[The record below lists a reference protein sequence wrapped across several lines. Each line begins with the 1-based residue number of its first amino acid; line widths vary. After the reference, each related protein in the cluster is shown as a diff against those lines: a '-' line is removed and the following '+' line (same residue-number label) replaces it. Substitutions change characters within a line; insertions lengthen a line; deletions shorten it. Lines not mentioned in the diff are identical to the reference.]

1 MKKQITKTGIQF
13 SLQGAGALA
22 LLAFLIF
29 LMEACANPVAPTGGP
44 RDEEPPV
51 LDTLASSPLLP
62 VNFTKKDI
70 TLEFDEFIE
79 LDNPATSIVI
89 SPPLQERPEFR
100 VRGRRLIMSFHDDEE
115 LLENTTY
122 TINFGDAI
130 RDITERNILKNFL
143 YVFSTGSFIDS
154 LELRVNVTEAFTGLP
169 AEGVIAMLHLWSAGD
184 SAIVKEKPVYFA
196 VTDKNGMAHLQYMR
210 ADSFRLFALQDQNRN
225 YILDLAG
232 EKSGFHADPI
242 ILPEN
247 SGETIEISIY
257 QRKERLFSSS
267 RRWRDGS
274 RYSLIYNRPPTAL
287 EFDFPDLDI
296 PFVSTHHGDTIAFHF
311 GPNIITDSLM
321 LVTTEINEGT
331 DTVRIAPPRNTEIA
345 PLRKSKIS
353 ANLLPRE
360 KALVRFNHLL
370 DSFNRDSILYVDTVI
385 VENQNLRDFT
395 FSSDSL
401 LLNLELEGGKR
412 GEWILLPGAVTDI
425 FGQTND
431 SIRLNFSRQSSSA
444 LAQLDIIIQQLD
456 SAQQYIFKLEDQRE
470 NVVRS
475 VVVSGKNEFNWNLAN
490 IRPDRYTLRVI
501 EDVNRNRI
509 WDPGHPVQRRQAEQI
524 KVFNVIELRANWE
537 FEQIIETG
545 FFTEKGEEEE

>member
-1 MKKQITKTGIQF
+1 MKKPITKTGRQF
-13 SLQGAGALA
+13 SLQGVGALA
-22 LLAFLIF
+22 LLAFLVF

-169 AEGVIAMLHLWSAGD
+169 AEGVIAMLHPWSAGD
-184 SAIVKEKPVYFA
+184 SAIVKKKPVYFA
-196 VTDKNGMAHLQYMR
+196 VTDKNGVAHLQYMR

-232 EKSGFHADPI
+232 EKGGFHADPI

-274 RYSLIYNRPPTAL
+274 RYSLVYNRPPAAL

-296 PFVSTHHGDTIAFHF
+296 PFTPTLHGDTIAFHF

-360 KALVRFNHLL
+360 KAVIRFNHLL
-370 DSFNRDSILYVDTVI
+370 DSFNRDSILYVDTVL
-385 VENQNLRDFT
+385 VDNQNLRDFT

-456 SAQQYIFKLEDQRE
+456 SAQQYIFNLEDQRE

-475 VVVSGKNEFNWNLAN
+475 VVVSGKSEFVWNLAN
-490 IRPDRYTLRVI
+490 IRPNRYTLRVI
-501 EDVNRNRI
+501 EDVNRNRV
-509 WDPGHPVQRRQAEQI
+509 WDPGHPVQRRKAEQI

-545 FFTEKGEEEE
+545 FLTEEGEAEE